1 MKDTSA
7 MSSQAP
13 QFEPAYRSRPGAD
26 AMRPAAAEKAELIA
40 PGLWCSPG
48 LSNSYLLTTGAGRV
62 IVNTGMGFEGPV
74 HRANFDAVDSAP
86 VRYII
91 FTQGHVDH
99 VGGLDSLRDPDTVVV
114 AQANWTAWRDDNER
128 LIPYRASRSAFA
140 FKDTLATGIAAIQ
153 QRLGTKRLPGQ
164 SVPVVDLD
172 FDDTLTLELDGRRLE
187 LIAVAG
193 GETTDSL
200 VVWLPDER
208 ICLCGN
214 TFGALFGHIPN
225 LVTMRGDRYRD
236 ALTVIASVERVRDLE
251 PELLV
256 TGHFEPIAGAA
267 RINAELTRLRNAI
280 QYIHDQTVAGM
291 NAGKDVWTLMR
302 EITLPAEYEVGQ
314 GYGKVAW
321 DVRAIWENYSG
332 WFHHR
337 STTELYPDR
346 FDAAAADI
354 VELAGADAL
363 VDRARAHLAADR
375 PLRAIHLAELVP
387 PGHAGARDVLREA
400 HAKLLVG
407 STNFWES
414 AWLKNQLARYA

>member
-1 MKDTSA
+1 
-7 MSSQAP
+7 MSTDAH
-13 QFEPAYRSRPGAD
+13 QFEPVFRSRPGAD
-26 AMRPAAAEKAELIA
+26 AMRPAAAETAEQIA

-48 LSNSYLLTTGAGRV
+48 LSNAYLLTTGEGRV
-62 IVNTGMGFEGPV
+62 IINTGMGFEGPV
-74 HRANFDAVDSAP
+74 HRANFDAVDSSP

-99 VGGLDSLRDPDTVVV
+99 VGGLDSVRDPDTTVV

-140 FKDTLATGIAAIQ
+140 FKDTLATGVQAIQ
-153 QRLGTKRLPGQ
+153 RRLGTKRLAGQ
-164 SVPVVDLD
+164 SVPTVDLD
-172 FDDTLTLELDGRRLE
+172 FEDALTLQVGGRRME
-187 LIAVAG
+187 LISVPG

-200 VVWLPDER
+200 VVWLPEER

-214 TFGALFGHIPN
+214 TFGPTFGHIPN

-236 ALTVIASVERVRDLE
+236 ALTAVSSVERVRNLA

-256 TGHFEPIAGAA
+256 TGHFEPIAGAD
-267 RINAELTRLRNAI
+267 RINAELIRLRDAI

-291 NAGKDVWTLMR
+291 NAGKDVQTLMR
-302 EITLPAEYEVGQ
+302 EIALPAECEVGQ

-321 DVRAIWENYSG
+321 DVRAVWENYSG

-337 STTELYPDR
+337 STTELYPVG
-346 FDAAAADI
+346 FDAVTADV

-363 VDRARAHLAADR
+363 VDRARAHLRAGR
-375 PLRAIHLAELVP
+375 PLHAIHLAELVP
-387 PGHAGARDVLREA
+387 ADHPAARAVLKEA
-400 HAKLLVG
+400 HESLLAD

-414 AWLKNQLARYA
+414 AWLKQQIASNS

>member
-1 MKDTSA
+1 
-7 MSSQAP
+7 MSTDAH
-13 QFEPAYRSRPGAD
+13 QFEPVFRSRPGAD
-26 AMRPAAAEKAELIA
+26 AMRPAAAETAEQIA

-48 LSNSYLLTTGAGRV
+48 LSNAYLLTTGEGRV
-62 IVNTGMGFEGPV
+62 IINTGMGFEGPV
-74 HRANFDAVDSAP
+74 HRANFDAVDSSP

-99 VGGLDSLRDPDTVVV
+99 VGGLDSVRDPDTMVV

-140 FKDTLATGIAAIQ
+140 FKDTLATGIQAIQ
-153 QRLGTKRLPGQ
+153 RRLGTKRLAAQ
-164 SVPVVDLD
+164 SVPKIDLD
-172 FDDTLTLELDGRRLE
+172 FEDALTLEVGGRRLD
-187 LIAVAG
+187 LMSVPG

-200 VVWLPDER
+200 VVWLPEER

-214 TFGALFGHIPN
+214 AFGPTFGHIPN

-236 ALTVIASVERVRDLE
+236 ALTAVASVERVRNLQ

-256 TGHFEPIAGAA
+256 TGHFEPIAGAD
-267 RINAELTRLRNAI
+267 RINAELIRLRDAV

-291 NAGKDVWTLMR
+291 NAGKDVQTLMR
-302 EITLPAEYEVGQ
+302 EITLPAECEVGQ

-321 DVRAIWENYSG
+321 DVRAVWENYSG

-337 STTELYPDR
+337 STTELYPVG
-346 FDAAAADI
+346 FDAVTADV

-363 VDRARAHLAADR
+363 VDRARAHLRAGR
-375 PLRAIHLAELVP
+375 PLHAIHLAELVP
-387 PGHAGARDVLREA
+387 ADHPAARAVLKEA
-400 HAKLLVG
+400 HESLLAD

-414 AWLKNQLARYA
+414 AWLKQQIASNS